1 MYFKTC
7 KLQPVRYSA
16 FLRVNSLVRFIILC
30 PRGIN
35 KSNLYVLTN
44 SREVGSFAFVLP
56 IIFIAMSSN
65 PIMSGLKNMCIQIP
79 PPPQHFSLRISAGGW
94 GSLGRGA
101 PAFTHWYFSFRA
113 LIKSSYLKMQ
123 KMYCQQIFPFE
134 QLPYRFLSLF
144 NFDLKLVRSSMQSTF
159 SKHSSKLSLPSAIL
173 NLCDEYLTSL

>member
-1 MYFKTC
+1 MSARYKQVQSICPDELSWGWVICICSAYYLYCNVFQSHYVWFKEH
-7 KLQPVRYSA
+7 VH
-16 FLRVNSLVRFIILC
+16 
-30 PRGIN
+30 
-35 KSNLYVLTN
+35 TN
-44 SREVGSFAFVLP
+44 
-56 IIFIAMSSN
+56 
-65 PIMSGLKNMCIQIP
+65 P

-173 NLCDEYLTSL
+173 NLCDEYLTSLWLTCV